1 MLLLQTKMVSKQKV
15 HEIIF
20 EADTRAGKL
29 FDVGLLLVILV
40 SVVVVMLESVEG
52 LRTQYFRW
60 FSWLEW
66 GFTIIFTVEFLLRIW
81 CINHPKTYIFSFFG
95 VVDIVSILP
104 SYMALF
110 ITGTTGFMIIRAL
123 RLLRVFR
130 IFKLAQFIGESKQL
144 LTALKASF
152 VKISVFIGS
161 ILVLV
166 VLLGTVMYMIE
177 GGLNGFTSIPKSIY
191 WAIVTL
197 TTVGYGDIAPQTTL
211 GQVVASVIMILGYGI
226 LAVPTGIVTGEII
239 RQEKKTNTQ
248 SCIECGCENH
258 DNDAKYC
265 KKCGFKITDVH
276 GNAQV

>member
-1 MLLLQTKMVSKQKV
+1 MTTKEKV

-20 EADTRAGKL
+20 EADTKAGKL
-29 FDVGLLLVILV
+29 FDVLLLIIILISV
-40 SVVVVMLESVEG
+40 LVVVLESVDS
-52 LRTQYFRW
+52 LRSAYFIW

-66 GFTIIFTVEFLLRIW
+66 GFTIIFTIEFLLRIW
-81 CINHPKTYIFSFFG
+81 CINHPKTYILSFFG
-95 VVDIVSILP
+95 VVDIISILP
-104 SYMALF
+104 SYLALF

-144 LTALKASF
+144 LSALKASL

-166 VLLGTVMYMIE
+166 ILLGTVMYMIE

-239 RQEKKTNTQ
+239 RQDKKTNTQ
-248 SCIECGCENH
+248 SCIECGYENH

-265 KKCGFKITDVH
+265 KKCGFKIIYLNGDS
-276 GNAQV
+276 QV